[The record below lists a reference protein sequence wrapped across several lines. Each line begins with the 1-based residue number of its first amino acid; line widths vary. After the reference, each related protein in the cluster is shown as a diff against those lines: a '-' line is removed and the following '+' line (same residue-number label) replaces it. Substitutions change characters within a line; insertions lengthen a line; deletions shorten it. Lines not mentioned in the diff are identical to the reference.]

1 MNELSRIEIAAQ
13 LLEELNALCI
23 ESDQRSKMEIIYNFL
38 LGDEATS
45 SFDNLFC
52 TNHGIEQKLLDVYKK
67 DSWLLVLL
75 DAYEYLIA
83 SSETKELS
91 EIQQSF
97 LTKLDSIEFN
107 FTNLYSFFTSKDNK
121 EEIVIGIESY
131 YEYWQKGN
139 EFVKK
144 CRDYCFD
151 NQTEF
156 RNKLTSYISNIEAMD
171 LMATIFDDL
180 DAKYQK
186 EINMAIV
193 GEEES
198 IEFEDPDMDY
208 DELESEEEFPED
220 FDEDEYSAAVDEMFD
235 DNEEEVEKIMERF
248 KIELHSKILDFLEDY
263 LDDKFACDEFLGFF
277 MSYVYMII
285 LNNQKN
291 GKLFKEE
298 EQLLKVLSLE
308 DFSPA
313 LVIETFYE
321 NPDYVFAALDS
332 FCRFYYKMD
341 CDILTLRDD
350 VSTSIER
357 KRINEMDEH
366 FPLGKRIDRYKL
378 INNPYYEIYDML
390 YMKFKLD
397 YPDDYAIRLFNS
409 LTTIDYDPIFYE
421 FDLDEDIN
429 YHRLMMIR
437 YFSRKYVEATSVRD
451 MASIPSKEYET
462 FEKLL
467 SEEFNPQTL
476 IGIFAKYGITILKG
490 YNYLLDK
497 TISQEKAIVKRIY
510 DAGYGNGL
518 FKIDPGMISDSLYY
532 RALNDTPLYK
542 YVEENGIEKTV
553 KFLIELSKTDYE
565 QYEDYMKEVF
575 ASLYCSFEDNQ
586 KLDSV
591 ENTVKLVIDSSKYSL
606 EGCFKAIISDEL
618 LMYQLLA
625 KYYDIENT
633 DDYPTPIEERI
644 VAQPKVKQKLYPLN
658 DEDI

>member
-83 SSETKELS
+83 SSDTKELS

-121 EEIVIGIESY
+121 EEIVVGIESY

-171 LMATIFDDL
+171 FLAAIFDDL
-180 DAKYQK
+180 DSQYQSK
-186 EINMAIV
+186 IEGVVSGEDVPEID
-193 GEEES
+193 EEEYAEYS
-198 IEFEDPDMDY
+198 DDY
-208 DELESEEEFPED
+208 DEMDDDD
-220 FDEDEYSAAVDEMFD
+220 FDEEEYQNAVDEMFN
-235 DNEEEVEKIMERF
+235 DNAEEIEQLMINF
-248 KIELHSKILDFLEDY
+248 KSELHGKVMDFLEDY
-263 LDDKFACDEFLGFF
+263 LDDKFECDEFIGFF
-277 MSYVYMII
+277 MSYVYRII
-285 LNNQKN
+285 LHNKEH
-291 GKLFKEE
+291 KKTFKEE
-298 EQLLKVLSLE
+298 EQLFKVLSLE
-308 DFSPA
+308 SSSAA
-313 LVIETFYE
+313 LIIESFYS

-332 FCRFYYKMD
+332 FCRFYYKKD

-357 KRINEMDEH
+357 KRINEMDEY
-366 FPLGKRIDRYKL
+366 FPFGKRIERYKL
-378 INNPYYEIYDML
+378 VNNPYYEIYDML

-510 DAGYGNGL
+510 DAGYGNSL

>member
-13 LLEELNALCI
+13 LLEELNVLCI

-38 LGDEATS
+38 LGDETTS

-52 TNHGIEQKLLDVYKK
+52 TNHGVEQKILDVYKK
-67 DSWLLVLL
+67 DSWLLILL

-83 SSETKELS
+83 SGETEELS
-91 EIQQSF
+91 KIQQSF

-121 EEIVIGIESY
+121 EEIIEGIKSY
-131 YEYWQKGN
+131 YEYWRKGN
-139 EFVKK
+139 EFVKT

-156 RNKLTSYISNIEAMD
+156 RNKLTSYVSNIEAMD
-171 LMATIFDDL
+171 FLAAIFDDL
-180 DAKYQK
+180 DSQYQSK
-186 EINMAIV
+186 IEGV
-193 GEEES
+193 VSGEEVP
-198 IEFEDPDMDY
+198 EFDEEEYDEYSDDY
-208 DELESEEEFPED
+208 DESDDDD
-220 FDEDEYSAAVDEMFD
+220 FDEEEYQNAVDEMFS
-235 DNEEEVEKIMERF
+235 DNAEEIEQLMINF
-248 KIELHSKILDFLEDY
+248 KSELHGKVMDFLEDY
-263 LDDKFACDEFLGFF
+263 LEDKFECDEFIGFF
-277 MSYVYMII
+277 MSYVYRII
-285 LNNQKN
+285 LHNKEH
-291 GKLFKEE
+291 KKSFKEE
-298 EQLLKVLSLE
+298 EQLFKVLSLE
-308 DFSPA
+308 SSSAA
-313 LVIETFYE
+313 LIIESFYS

-332 FCRFYYKMD
+332 FCRFYYKKD
-341 CDILTLRDD
+341 CDVLTLRDD

-366 FPLGKRIDRYKL
+366 FPFGKRIEQYKL
-378 INNPYYEIYDML
+378 VNNPYYEIYDML

-451 MASIPSKEYET
+451 MVSIPNKEYET

-467 SEEFNPQTL
+467 SEEFNPRAL
-476 IGIFAKYGITILKG
+476 IGIFAKYGITILSG

-510 DAGYGNGL
+510 DAGYGDSL

-553 KFLIELSKTDYE
+553 KFLIELSKSNYE

-606 EGCFKAIISDEL
+606 AGCFKAIISDEL

-633 DDYPTPIEERI
+633 DDYPTPIEDRI

>member
-13 LLEELNALCI
+13 LLEELNILCI

-121 EEIVIGIESY
+121 EEIVVGIESY

-198 IEFEDPDMDY
+198 IEFEDPDMDDY
-208 DELESEEEFPED
+208 ELESEEEFPED

-235 DNEEEVEKIMERF
+235 DNVEEVEKIMERF
-248 KIELHSKILDFLEDY
+248 KTELHSKILDFLEDY
-263 LDDKFACDEFLGFF
+263 LDDKFDCDEFLGFF

-285 LNNQKN
+285 LNNQKH

-332 FCRFYYKMD
+332 FCRFYYKKD

-366 FPLGKRIDRYKL
+366 FPLGKRIERYKL

-476 IGIFAKYGITILKG
+476 IGIFAKYGIIILKG

-510 DAGYGNGL
+510 DAGYGNSL

-658 DEDI
+658 NEDI